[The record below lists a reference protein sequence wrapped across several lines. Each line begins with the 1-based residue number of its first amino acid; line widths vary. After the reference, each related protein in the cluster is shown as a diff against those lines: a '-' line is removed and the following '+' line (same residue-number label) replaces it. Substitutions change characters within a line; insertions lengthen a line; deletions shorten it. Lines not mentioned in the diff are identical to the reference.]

1 MLTEVC
7 EDCLTLSTNVTVVAV
22 GGVVMIVSNMKQQP
36 HNGIS
41 LFIDGVAYTN
51 PNLNFR
57 CRTTSNILGQ
67 QMIYYCTGRRSGTVA
82 VQTNTVFCDTDL
94 RSQQIIITIE
104 EQSAT
109 TQNRGWWYSCTFI
122 VIESFKGCV
131 ISITISN
138 N

>member
-1 MLTEVC
+1 MLTEIC
-7 EDCLTLSTNVTVVAV
+7 EHCLTLSTNVTVVAV
-22 GGVVMIVSNMKQQP
+22 GGVAMIISNMFQQP

-57 CRTTSNILGQ
+57 CHTTSNILGQ
-67 QMIYYCTGRRSGTVA
+67 QMIYYCTGRRSETVT

-94 RSQQIIITIE
+94 SSQQIIITVE

-109 TQNRGWWYSCTFI
+109 TQNG
-122 VIESFKGCV
+122 GQ
-131 ISITISN
+131 
-138 N
+138 